1 MIFNWIFRYFKYQ
14 MAQVSAIARAPR
26 SIRPK
31 PLLVAQ
37 IKGSPRSPPHAGES
51 GLATFKSVSE
61 VVSFLEVFVDHVQN
75 SVVDKEIKSA
85 VLTLCSNLKAYG
97 PQLETLYKDQL
108 DHAFIHLRN
117 ASQDDK
123 LDELCRL
130 HLLEVVELR
139 ASRWLSRDPKDN
151 SYYQQKLLEVEESYE
166 YSEMGQNNVTPSS
179 SSTSLAVTGFE
190 ASSPPPLLLP
200 GEVVKSSGRYT
211 VGQGLGPTKIS
222 GKNCFKEEVVIRNAD
237 SGKGPSRTR
246 ALKWVSRWLKR
257 IFTYMSQL
265 WGSKVDESI

>member
-1 MIFNWIFRYFKYQ
+1 
-14 MAQVSAIARAPR
+14 
-26 SIRPK
+26 
-31 PLLVAQ
+31 
-37 IKGSPRSPPHAGES
+37 
-51 GLATFKSVSE
+51 
-61 VVSFLEVFVDHVQN
+61 
-75 SVVDKEIKSA
+75 
-85 VLTLCSNLKAYG
+85 
-97 PQLETLYKDQL
+97 
-108 DHAFIHLRN
+108 
-117 ASQDDK
+117 
-123 LDELCRL
+123 
-130 HLLEVVELR
+130 
-139 ASRWLSRDPKDN
+139 
-151 SYYQQKLLEVEESYE
+151 
-166 YSEMGQNNVTPSS
+166 MGQNNVTPSS

-265 WGSKVDESI
+265 WGSKVDESIWSRKLAIRSFPSSEVTLSTNRPDYHCTLIIDRECSQTKSKDIMVKLLE